1 MVLLELLELQEVL
14 VQQELVEQLAQVG
27 LVALQEALDQQ
38 VHQVQQELVA
48 LVDLVAHQVLMEHL
62 VQVGVLE
69 QVVHQELLVLVDQ
82 VLHQAPLVQAEPQV
96 HQVPQQLLDLQAQL
110 VVADLQVPLVH
121 QVQLVQVEAQEL
133 VQ

>member
-38 VHQVQQELVA
+38 VHQVQQGLVA